1 MKKNDDERYAYREQ
15 KAAAERLR
23 LLEMDDNERDAYR
36 EQKATTER
44 LRLMEMDDDEREAFR
59 ENKTAYM
66 QYLREQLDEDI
77 VEEIKEEDAKQ
88 HRRSRFLKNQALQ
101 EEHMLL
107 REWDIDEWNKP
118 DLMENTPTQR
128 YKYY

>member
-1 MKKNDDERYAYREQ
+1 MDDYKRETYREQ
-15 KAAAERLR
+15 KASAERVR
-23 LLEMDDNERDAYR
+23 VMEMDDDERDAFR
-36 EQKATTER
+36 EKKAATER
-44 LRLMEMDDDEREAFR
+44 LRLMEMDDDERDAFR

-88 HRRSRFLKNQALQ
+88 HRRSRFLKNQVLQ

-128 YKYY
+128 YK